1 MKNDT
6 NNKIAIRISNIS
18 IITNFLLSVF
28 KFIAG
33 VAANSSAML
42 SDAVHSASDVF
53 STIIVI
59 IGVHF
64 SSKKA
69 DKEHPYGHE
78 RMECVASII
87 LSVILFFT
95 GIEIGK
101 SAISILLYGKTE
113 DIKIPGILALIAS
126 IVSIIVKELMYR
138 YTIRCAKQ
146 INSGALKA
154 DAWHHRSDALSSVG
168 ALIGIAG
175 ARMGFPSLEPIAS
188 ITICLF
194 ILKAAVDIFRDAVD
208 KMVDKSC
215 DDSVEAQMK
224 KSIEDESG
232 VKSIN
237 SLHTRM
243 FGSRVY
249 VDTEISVDG
258 NIPLKEAH
266 EIAERVHDS
275 IERNFPEVKHCMVH
289 VDPDE
294 KNN

>member
-1 MKNDT
+1 M
-6 NNKIAIRISNIS
+6 NNESTGKIAMKVSNVS
-18 IITNFLLSVF
+18 ITANIFLSVF

-33 VAANSSAML
+33 IAANSTAMV

-59 IGVHF
+59 IGFRF

-87 LSVILFFT
+87 LAVILFFT
-95 GIEIGK
+95 GAEIGK
-101 SAISILLYGKTE
+101 SAVSILSSGHTD
-113 DIKIPGILALIAS
+113 DIKIPGLLALAAS

-138 YTIRCAKQ
+138 YTIYYAKK

-168 ALIGIAG
+168 AMIGIAG
-175 ARMGFPSLEPIAS
+175 ARLGFPALEPIAS
-188 ITICLF
+188 LAICLF
-194 ILKAAVDIFRDAVD
+194 IFKAAIEIFKDSVD

-215 DDSVEAQMK
+215 GEDIETQMK
-224 KSIEDESG
+224 NKIESESG
-232 VKSIN
+232 VKSIV

-258 NIPLKEAH
+258 NLPLKDAH
-266 EIAERVHDS
+266 EIAQRVHDD
-275 IERNFPEVKHCMVH
+275 IEDTFPEVKHCMVH
-289 VDPDE
+289 VDPAD
-294 KNN
+294 KTD

>member
-6 NNKIAIRISNIS
+6 NKDIAVRVSNVS
-18 IITNFLLSVF
+18 IAANLLLSVF

-33 VAANSSAML
+33 ITAHSSAML

-53 STIIVI
+53 STVIVL
-59 IGVHF
+59 IGF
-64 SSKKA
+64 NLSEKKA

-78 RMECVASII
+78 RMECVASMV
-87 LSVILFFT
+87 LAMILFFT
-95 GIEIGK
+95 GFEIGR
-101 SAISILLYGKTE
+101 SAVNTLRADSVNEIR
-113 DIKIPGILALIAS
+113 IPGLLALAAA

-138 YTIRCAKQ
+138 YTIHCAKM

-175 ARMGFPSLEPIAS
+175 ARLGFPALEPIACLA
-188 ITICLF
+188 ICLF
-194 ILKAAVDIFRDAVD
+194 IFKAAIEIFKDAVD

-215 DDSVEAQMK
+215 SENIEIDMKECIQSV
-224 KSIEDESG
+224 DG
-232 VKSIN
+232 VLSVV

-258 NIPLKEAH
+258 SLPLFKAH
-266 EIAERVHDS
+266 EIAEHVHDN
-275 IERNFPEVKHCMVH
+275 IESNFPEVKHCMVH
-289 VDPDE
+289 VDPAAL
-294 KNN
+294 